1 MNDIFQNIL
10 VFITLA
16 FAIAFLVRKF
26 IWKPKKKTAKA
37 CGNDGC
43 GCH

>member
-1 MNDIFQNIL
+1 MNNTIQTIL
-10 VFITLA
+10 VILTLGTSL
-16 FAIAFLVRKF
+16 AFLVRKF

-43 GCH
+43 GC